1 VWVGVGLLWVVVLGF
16 VGGVGWVDLDEA
28 NRLGWAVQPWPF
40 VDGGFYPAQISH
52 FHGGYDGLLYAYLWA
67 QVYGDDMFSR
77 FAAEGTRSPDV
88 GADYR
93 REILSA
99 PWTRPQLERLRR
111 FLGREPSNEA
121 FLTRLGLTSTA
132 AGT

>member
-1 VWVGVGLLWVVVLGF
+1 
-16 VGGVGWVDLDEA
+16 
-28 NRLGWAVQPWPF
+28 
-40 VDGGFYPAQISH
+40 
-52 FHGGYDGLLYAYLWA
+52 
-67 QVYGDDMFSR
+67 MFSR
-77 FAAEGTRSPDV
+77 FATEGTRSPAV

-99 PWTRPQLERLRR
+99 PWTRPQVERLRR

-121 FLTRLGLTSTA
+121 FLTRLGLTSTT